1 MSSYTRGFEYGVIH
15 QLSEGPGDL
24 KSLLGKDI
32 DAKKL
37 SIDEYL
43 ELGCVYVNHART
55 QQNLILKKGD
65 YIRWHTQPRRYSV
78 HDLDLEKRILFE
90 NENLIL
96 FNKPAGLPCHPTVD
110 NLKENLTA
118 LFSLH
123 RQSEILI
130 THRLDLPT
138 QGLLVLAKN
147 KKTQSVINQLFQN
160 RQIEKIYTAWTSLWR
175 PEQSLLTHWM
185 KPSPRAPKQ
194 VFSKPFEDG
203 IECQLRILSSEEI
216 QITNSN
222 LLHSEISR
230 HQIQLLTGRTHQIR
244 SQLSFE
250 KHPVMGDVDY
260 GAASLNTS
268 LDRLRIALWSSR
280 ISIPESPLFP
290 NLQFEIQDSVS
301 DLFPPIN

>member
-24 KSLLGKDI
+24 KSLLEKDMG
-32 DAKKL
+32 AKKL

-43 ELGCVYVNHART
+43 ELGCIYVNQART
-55 QQNLILKKGD
+55 QQNLTLKKGD
-65 YIRWHTQPRRYSV
+65 YIRWHTQPRRYSIQ
-78 HDLDLEKRILFE
+78 DLDLEKRILFE

-96 FNKPAGLPCHPTVD
+96 FNKPAGVPCHPTVD
-110 NLKENLTA
+110 NLKENLTS

-123 RQSEILI
+123 RGSEILI

-160 RQIEKIYTAWTSLWR
+160 RQIEKIYTAWTRRWS

-185 KPSPRAPKQ
+185 KPSPRAPKH
-194 VFSKPFEDG
+194 VFSEPFEDG
-203 IECQLRILSSEEI
+203 IECLLRIFSSKEL
-216 QITNSN
+216 QISN
-222 LLHSEISR
+222 RQLLNLEISR

-244 SQLSFE
+244 AQLSFE
-250 KHPVMGDVDY
+250 KYPVIGDVDY
-260 GAASLNTS
+260 GAESLNTN
-268 LDRLRIALWSSR
+268 LDRLQIALWSSR
-280 ISIPESPLFP
+280 ISIPENPLFP

-301 DLFPPIN
+301 DLFASVN